1 MMKAS
6 VVSDSEAQGSWK
18 STVELLA
25 DLEGSEHFRPV
36 EGREATKLT
45 FTRTRKASSPVGERG
60 G

>member
-36 EGREATKLT
+36 EGREATELT
-45 FTRTRKASSPVGERG
+45 FTRTR
-60 G
+60 